1 MSQQPGSRRRVIPWL
16 AAVVAVVG
24 LVSMAHAYALGAFL
38 MSVCPD
44 GNTSLRCKQ
53 PLFYFWGGAGLVVL
67 GVLVAIVALLRTW
80 KRGDR
85 RQEGRTRDFTE
96 RTEP

>member
-1 MSQQPGSRRRVIPWL
+1 MSQQPGSRRRRLLPWL
-16 AAVVAVVG
+16 AAVVAMVG
-24 LVSMAHAYALGAFL
+24 LASMAHAYALGAFL

-67 GVLVAIVALLRTW
+67 GVLVSIVALLRTR
-80 KRGDR
+80 KRSSRACRARFVGSS
-85 RQEGRTRDFTE
+85 
-96 RTEP
+96 